1 MDYNKDKALKVLT
14 NVIEKAFAAGHPVT
28 FGDTQYVQRR
38 RGEEIETETE
48 VFETTDSGIFR
59 LCQKSSYD
67 HLIDSRVESEIYL
80 KAFDH
85 GDVDLLIG
93 FHQEAMSVRDIDE
106 MMVDLTAKTVLTQMV
121 REKRGSVGRAVEQAE
136 LDPREKS
143 LKVLTHVVTSA
154 FKAGHSVAFG
164 DNEYVQ
170 KRRGQE
176 IETDTE
182 ILGVLESGI
191 FKKCVRERGGV
202 KSDTYLRF
210 FDHGDIDS
218 LISRETAELTVKEID
233 MIMIGVCSKTVLTAL
248 AREKRRPAVELD
260 NDVGGFTR

>member
-1 MDYNKDKALKVLT
+1 MDYNKEKALKVLT
-14 NVIEKAFAAGHPVT
+14 NVIEKAFAAGHSVA
-28 FGDTQYVQRR
+28 FGDAQYVQRR
-38 RGEEIETETE
+38 RGEEIETENQ
-48 VFETTDSGIFR
+48 VFEALESGIFK
-59 LCQKSSYD
+59 LCKVSYGGGRTGAVE
-67 HLIDSRVESEIYL
+67 DSEVYV

-85 GDVDLLIG
+85 GDVDLLVG
-93 FHQEAMSVRDIDE
+93 FHQGAMSVRDIDE
-106 MMVDLTAKTVLTQMV
+106 MMVGLTAKTVLTQMV
-121 REKRGSVGRAVEQAE
+121 REKRGSVGREVEQAE
-136 LDPREKS
+136 LDPREKA

-182 ILGVLESGI
+182 ILETTDSGI

-202 KSDTYLRF
+202 KSDTYLKF
-210 FDHGDIDS
+210 FDHGDIDG
-218 LISRETAELTVKEID
+218 LVARETAKLPIKEID
-233 MIMIGVCSKTVLTAL
+233 EIMIGVSAKTVLTAL
-248 AREKRRPAVELD
+248 AREKRRPAVESD

>member
-14 NVIEKAFAAGHPVT
+14 NVIEKAFAAGHPVS
-28 FGDTQYVQRR
+28 FGDAQYIQRR
-38 RGEEIETETE
+38 RGEEIETEHVVYE
-48 VFETTDSGIFR
+48 VMESGIFKQ
-59 LCQKSSYD
+59 CTVSYGRQSQTVE
-67 HLIDSRVESEIYL
+67 DSDIYL
-80 KAFDH
+80 KAFDF
-85 GDVDLLIG
+85 GDIDLLVG
-93 FHQEAMSVRDIDE
+93 SHQGAMSVRDIDE
-106 MMVDLTAKTVLTQMV
+106 MMVGLTAKTVLTQMV
-121 REKRGSVGRAVEQAE
+121 QEKRGSVGRAVEQAE

-191 FKKCVRERGGV
+191 FRKCVRERAGV
-202 KSDTYLRF
+202 KSDTYLRY
-210 FDHGDIDS
+210 FDHGDIDG
-218 LISRETAELTVKEID
+218 LVARETAKLSIKEID
-233 MIMIGVCSKTVLTAL
+233 EIMIGVSAKTVLTAL
-248 AREKRRPAVELD
+248 AREKRRPAVESD

>member
-1 MDYNKDKALKVLT
+1 MDYNKDKAIQVLT

-28 FGDTQYVQRR
+28 FGDCLYVQRR

-48 VFETTDSGIFR
+48 VFETTDAGIFM
-59 LCQKSSYD
+59 LCQKSTYD
-67 HLIDSRVESEIYL
+67 LVSDKRVNSDIYL

-93 FHQEAMSVRDIDE
+93 FHQDAMSVRDIDE
-106 MMVDLTAKTVLTQMV
+106 MMIGLTAKTVLTQMV
-121 REKRGSVGRAVEQAE
+121 QEKRGSVGRAVEQAE

-154 FKAGHSVAFG
+154 FKAGHPVAFG

-182 ILGVLESGI
+182 ILETTDSGI

-202 KSDTYLRF
+202 KSDTYLKF
-210 FDHGDIDS
+210 FDHRDIDG
-218 LISRETAELTVKEID
+218 LVARETAKLSIKEIEE
-233 MIMIGVCSKTVLTAL
+233 IMIGVSAKTVLTAM
-248 AREKRRPAVELD
+248 AREKRRPAVESE
-260 NDVGGFTR
+260 NDEGGFTR